1 VALELA
7 RGRARRRTVP
17 MHHGQ
22 LVTGCF

>member
-7 RGRARRRTVP
+7 RSRGRRRTVP
-17 MHHGQ
+17 IHHGQ